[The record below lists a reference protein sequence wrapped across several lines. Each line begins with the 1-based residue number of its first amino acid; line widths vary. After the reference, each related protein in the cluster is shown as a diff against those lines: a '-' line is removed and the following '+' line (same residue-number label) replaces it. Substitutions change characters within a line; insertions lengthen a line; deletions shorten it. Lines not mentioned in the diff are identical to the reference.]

1 MEQLQIQKEKPA
13 LLEEGV
19 PEILSMMNM
28 DEVDWS
34 WLLRNR
40 ISWARTF

>member
-1 MEQLQIQKEKPA
+1 MEQLQIQKEKPP

-28 DEVDWS
+28 GEID
-34 WLLRNR
+34 
-40 ISWARTF
+40 